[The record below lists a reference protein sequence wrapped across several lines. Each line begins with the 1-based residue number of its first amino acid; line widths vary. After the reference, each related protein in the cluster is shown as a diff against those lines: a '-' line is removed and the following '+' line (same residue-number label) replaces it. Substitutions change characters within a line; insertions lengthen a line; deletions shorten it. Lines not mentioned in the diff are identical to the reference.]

1 MITINLLPVES
12 KKKNY
17 QWVAQSLL
25 ILGLLIIFAGVVG
38 VHIFLRTSLAGEKNR
53 IKDLDAKIEVMK
65 PQVEDV
71 LNLEHRE
78 AILQTKAQIINEL
91 VINRKEWAPNL
102 HELAGLLPERA
113 WLEKLYMDQEIKTI
127 TLPTPTPSTGR
138 AGRTAT
144 YAQTKSYII
153 EYLMLD
159 GVTDDLGNTTAVV
172 GQFMSNIENSEL
184 FKYFESVS
192 HDTSKI
198 EKWEKGSK
206 DSPEVWRFT
215 LKLKLKGDEPEEI

>member
-1 MITINLLPVES
+1 M
-12 KKKNY
+12 
-17 QWVAQSLL
+17 AQSLL

-38 VHIFLRTSLAGEKNR
+38 VHLVLRASLSKENDK
-53 IKDLDAKIEVMK
+53 IKDLEAKIEILK

-71 LNLEHRE
+71 LKLERKE
-78 AILQTKAQIINEL
+78 EILKEKADIINQL
-91 VINRKEWAPNL
+91 VINRREWAPGL
-102 HELAGLLPERA
+102 HELAGLLPSRA

-127 TLPTPTPSTGR
+127 TLPTPTPSGKSSR
-138 AGRTAT
+138 SVT

-159 GVTDDLGNTTAVV
+159 GVTDDLNNTTAIV
-172 GQFMSNIENSEL
+172 GQFMRNIEQSE
-184 FKYFESVS
+184 FFENFESVS

-198 EKWEKGSK
+198 EKWERTDK

-215 LKLKLKGDEPEEI
+215 LKLKLKGNEPEGI